1 MLFRRMRAP
10 LATRTFVLLPVA
22 AFVVHQLRYALA
34 YGASMRVALAT
45 QGHSYLETI
54 TPYVGL
60 LAVLWFGSFVRSLVG
75 AAAGRRES
83 AAQRSFAAQF
93 LVMWT
98 TLVAVYVLQEA
109 LEGVFAEGHPSGV
122 GSAFGHGGWWAIP
135 VAGVAALV
143 VAVVVRLASATV
155 DLVASSAGSRAV
167 VPAWA
172 PIVLPAAATIV
183 RRSPLAGCTAGRAPP
198 RSSLLGPS

>member
-1 MLFRRMRAP
+1 MLLP
-10 LATRTFVLLPVA
+10 LA
-22 AFVVHQLRYALA
+22 AFAVHQLRYALA

-75 AAAGRRES
+75 AAVGRRES
-83 AAQRSFAAQF
+83 APQRSFAAQF
-93 LVMWT
+93 LISWT
-98 TLVAVYVLQEA
+98 TLVTVYALQEA
-109 LEGVFAEGHPSGV
+109 LEGVFAEGHPSGL
-122 GSAFGHGGWWAIP
+122 GSAFGHCGWWAIP

-155 DLVASSAGSRAV
+155 DLVASSAGRRAV
-167 VPAWA
+167 ATAWA
-172 PIVLPAAATIV
+172 PFLLLVAVTIG
-183 RRSPLAGCTAGRAPP
+183 RRSPLAGRTAGRAPP
-198 RSSLLGPS
+198 RSLLLGPS